1 MSFAD
6 YLAGYA
12 IGAASALVVV
22 GVGALAVARK
32 AKEVDAWFN
41 RVTDPVPS
49 HVRIINGSE
58 S

>member
-1 MSFAD
+1 VSFAD

-12 IGAASALVVV
+12 IGAASALMVV

-32 AKEVDAWFN
+32 TKEVDAWFN

-49 HVRIINGSE
+49 HVRIITRSE
-58 S
+58 T